1 MRLQHHDSALV
12 AVELNRS
19 LRKLDAEE
27 PCPFT
32 GRAALD
38 WLGPEGVRGQN
49 SKECWSSN
57 VARFLAGCFKKN
69 SSWGSYM
76 LSKYGDDGGIPVVKS
91 ARFWSVMIVASDYL
105 YTRFDY
111 VFKFHQERREMY
123 KDKQIGKTLE
133 YAALNKDLL
142 EFDWLLNAVDYH
154 GFHSAFNKSAQEKA
168 AQEQAAY
175 VRRVVEEHKAMATD
189 DTKMLAHWRKHARTA
204 MVNRALFKE
213 KAEYFKTTK
222 GAGPRGRV
230 QPPEDVARRR
240 AELTRTLAVPNPAP
254 NLLPRIRAMHQ
265 AVVTK
270 LGEHLRDISTE
281 GDVDKAVAKSRAPN
295 ENFLA
300 EDSFQQSRCAVFPLQ
315 QQQRVALSSA
325 CAAQVP
331 PRPQRWRADRR
342 DRLHPAH
349 PQSADAVLPLSPTAV
364 VHGRGSAAP
373 DSAGDRHGQECLAR
387 PVGAC
392 TEAGGGD
399 GACGGPAEAK
409 AAKKGGERGGARREG
424 EADPWRVRRR

>member
-1 MRLQHHDSALV
+1 M

-32 GRAALD
+32 GRAASD

-69 SSWGSYM
+69 SSWGAYM
-76 LSKYGDDGGIPVVKS
+76 LSNYGDDGGIPVVKS

-111 VFKFHQERREMY
+111 IFKFHEAHREVY

-154 GFHSAFNKSAQEKA
+154 GFHSPFNKSAQAKGPK
-168 AQEQAAY
+168 EQAAY
-175 VRRVVEEHKAMATD
+175 VRRVVEEHRAMTTD

-204 MVNRALFKE
+204 MVNRELFKE

-222 GAGPRGRV
+222 GAGEKGRV
-230 QPPEDVARRR
+230 QPPAEVARRR
-240 AELTRTLAVPNPAP
+240 AELTRTLPVPDPAP
-254 NLLPRIRAMHQ
+254 NLLPRIRAMHE

-270 LGEHLRDISTE
+270 LSEHLSEISAE
-281 GDVDKAVAKSRAPN
+281 GDVEKSVVKCNAPN
-295 ENFLA
+295 ENFVA
-300 EDSFQQSRCAVFPLQ
+300 EDSFQQSRCAAYSPP
-315 QQQRVALSSA
+315 QQRPRAELRACAQALS
-325 CAAQVP
+325 
-331 PRPQRWRADRR
+331 RPQRRRADRR

-349 PQSADAVLPLSPTAV
+349 RQGADALQPREPAIV
-364 VHGRGSAAP
+364 VHGRGCAAP
-373 DSAGDRHGQECLAR
+373 DSAGDRYGQACLAQ
-387 PVGAC
+387 PVGARA
-392 TEAGGGD
+392 EAGAGVR
-399 GACGGPAEAK
+399 ARGGPAEAK
-409 AAKKGGERGGARREG
+409 AAKKGGGRGGARREG
-424 EADPWRVRRR
+424 EADPWGVRQR